1 MKFSFSIKEAEK
13 IFNSSLSSVTIN
25 DQNIPK
31 RKSIRS
37 FNPSKSLSIYIRLFI
52 NYAQMISIIHNLQL
66 KWPPY
71 VTNYLKVTGN
81 VGTVSSQLFSLDC
94 LIDDFDLKINSIY
107 LKALSTIIIYV
118 SFLGVSFLYFATKQ
132 IFFQKKNQMTKF
144 LILSI
149 VLSVMIQPNSIKE
162 TSDIF
167 NCHEIEKK
175 SYLLEQMSV
184 ECYTNDH
191 TDWVFYLLI

>member
-1 MKFSFSIKEAEK
+1 
-13 IFNSSLSSVTIN
+13 
-25 DQNIPK
+25 
-31 RKSIRS
+31 
-37 FNPSKSLSIYIRLFI
+37 
-52 NYAQMISIIHNLQL
+52 MISIIHNLQL

-71 VTNYLKVTGN
+71 VTNYLKITGN

-118 SFLGVSFLYFATKQ
+118 SFLGVSFVYFAIKQ
-132 IFFQKKNQMTKF
+132 IFWRKKNQMTKF

-167 NCHEIEKK
+167 NCHKIEEK

-184 ECYTNDH
+184 ECYTEDH
-191 TDWVFYLLI
+191 THWVLFYFNSFF